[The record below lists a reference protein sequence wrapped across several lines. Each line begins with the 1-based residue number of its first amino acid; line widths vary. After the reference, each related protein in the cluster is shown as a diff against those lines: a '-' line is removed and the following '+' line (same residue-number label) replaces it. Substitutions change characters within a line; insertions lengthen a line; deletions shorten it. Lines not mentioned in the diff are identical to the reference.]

1 MNRLRLIGIAATTV
15 AASFLTI
22 GAAFSTPGGEGK
34 SFAAPTSAKPIK
46 IAFVTNNASDYWLIA
61 EAGANQAQKEL
72 GHGYQVDFG
81 MPSESTV
88 AVQEAMINN
97 YIADG
102 VRAIALSPVDA
113 KKQTAWINKIAGK
126 VSVITQDSDAPLSTR
141 LAYLGTDNHAA
152 GLLAGSYILKA
163 LPRGGKI
170 EMFVGSRVAQNSRAR
185 EQGIRDALKGSSIEI
200 VDVLDDHADASLA
213 KKDAADAMT
222 AHPDLSMEVGLYS
235 YNGPAIIEAVEEA
248 RNVGKVKIVCFDQE
262 KATLA
267 GVKNGAVFATVV
279 QQPYKFGYDGTKLL
293 AQLALGN
300 NSRLPRHQRLVF
312 KAVAVTPS
320 TLDKYVA
327 ELNKE
332 TGYSWGPGN

>member
-1 MNRLRLIGIAATTV
+1 
-15 AASFLTI
+15 
-22 GAAFSTPGGEGK
+22 
-34 SFAAPTSAKPIK
+34 
-46 IAFVTNNASDYWLIA
+46 
-61 EAGANQAQKEL
+61 
-72 GHGYQVDFG
+72 
-81 MPSESTV
+81 
-88 AVQEAMINN
+88 
-97 YIADG
+97 
-102 VRAIALSPVDA
+102 
-113 KKQTAWINKIAGK
+113 
-126 VSVITQDSDAPLSTR
+126 
-141 LAYLGTDNHAA
+141 
-152 GLLAGSYILKA
+152 
-163 LPRGGKI
+163 
-170 EMFVGSRVAQNSRAR
+170 
-185 EQGIRDALKGSSIEI
+185 
-200 VDVLDDHADASLA
+200 
-213 KKDAADAMT
+213 MT

-300 NSRLPRHQRLVF
+300 KSSLPRNKMLFF